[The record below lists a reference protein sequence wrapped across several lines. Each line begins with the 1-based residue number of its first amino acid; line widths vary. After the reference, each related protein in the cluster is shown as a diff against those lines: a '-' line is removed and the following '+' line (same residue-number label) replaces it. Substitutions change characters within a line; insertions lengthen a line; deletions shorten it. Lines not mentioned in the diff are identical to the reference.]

1 MTLTLPPGVI
11 VAFLLAL
18 VRASAWVTIAPPFS
32 NKMIPAKVKVILAG
46 ALIFLVWN
54 WSQPVLLAMALT
66 YVGSGIA
73 IRVGGIIR
81 RRMRR
86 APRAPEHPEH
96 QLG

>member
-1 MTLTLPPGVI
+1 M
-11 VAFLLAL
+11 
-18 VRASAWVTIAPPFS
+18 
-32 NKMIPAKVKVILAG
+32 VILAG

-66 YVGSGIA
+66 YVGSGIV